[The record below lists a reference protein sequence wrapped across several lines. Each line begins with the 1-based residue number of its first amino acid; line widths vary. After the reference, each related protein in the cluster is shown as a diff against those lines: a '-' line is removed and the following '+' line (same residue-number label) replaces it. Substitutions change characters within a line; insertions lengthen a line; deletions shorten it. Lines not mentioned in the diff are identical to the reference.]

1 LDPVKNGVVSQG
13 AYDRPLDDVKRRVA
27 WISWLKFVEK
37 VIYGERRRV
46 VVEEEAGFILRLN

>member
-1 LDPVKNGVVSQG
+1 LP
-13 AYDRPLDDVKRRVA
+13 